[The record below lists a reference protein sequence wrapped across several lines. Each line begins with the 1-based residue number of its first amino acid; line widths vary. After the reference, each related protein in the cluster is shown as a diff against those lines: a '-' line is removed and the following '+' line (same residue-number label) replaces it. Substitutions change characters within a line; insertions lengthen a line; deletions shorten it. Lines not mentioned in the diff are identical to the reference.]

1 MATDVVL
8 HPHKPVQSSRS
19 ALARLGWAIV
29 AGLAVYFFVTT
40 VPNYFH
46 FDTAH
51 YRYYWPAR
59 WWLVA
64 HIGGG
69 SIALSLG
76 LFQFS
81 TTLRKKFVQLHRW
94 MGRIYLCSVLVA
106 SLAAMYM
113 GIEVSP
119 NKGFGIA
126 LEFLALAWLTTS
138 GMAYIAVMR
147 RQFAAHKEWMT
158 RSYVVT
164 FGFVLFR
171 LGERW
176 DVFGG
181 LGRAVQP
188 VMLAWMCWAVPLLA
202 TDVVLQWR
210 RTVGPKTRVPA

>member
-1 MATDVVL
+1 MATDAVL
-8 HPHKPVQSSRS
+8 HPSKSAQPTRS
-19 ALARLGWAIV
+19 PLAWLGWAAV

-46 FDTAH
+46 FDAAH
-51 YRYYWPAR
+51 YVYYWPAK

-69 SIALSLG
+69 SVALTLG
-76 LFQFS
+76 MFQFS
-81 TTLRKKFVQLHRW
+81 GTLRRKFVKVHRW
-94 MGRIYLCSVLVA
+94 MGRLYLGGVLVGSVGA
-106 SLAAMYM
+106 IYM

-138 GMAYIAVMR
+138 GMAYVAVMR
-147 RQFAAHKEWMT
+147 RQFAVHREWMI

-171 LGERW
+171 MGSRW
-176 DVFGG
+176 HVFAG
-181 LGRAVQP
+181 LGHAVQP
-188 VMLAWMCWAVPLLA
+188 VMLAWACWAVPLLA
-202 TDVVLQWR
+202 TDVVLNWR
-210 RTVGPKTRVPA
+210 RTMEPKKSVV